1 MTKQLLE
8 KMEDTQLQAGS
19 KAYASALTLYNLFG
33 AAADAGLGGTNA
45 IVSLLKQRFADQRGA
60 TIPAVN
66 PNYYFLNP
74 TTAKCFLYPE
84 GIFLF
89 LYQNSSLSPSH
100 KNSMFF
106 CYYFDFF

>member
-1 MTKQLLE
+1 
-8 KMEDTQLQAGS
+8 MEDTQLQAGS

-33 AAADAGLGGTNA
+33 AAVDAGLGGTNA

-84 GIFLF
+84 GIFF
-89 LYQNSSLSPSH
+89 CSSTKIVPSH
-100 KNSMFF
+100 LPIKTACSFVTILIFSSYNA
-106 CYYFDFF
+106 